1 MDSSVSPL
9 TAAPPP
15 DNERPIEDVP
25 PLEVVR
31 GVARELLAIV
41 VPAIVMA
48 VLVNRFVAET
58 TVVFGE
64 SMAPQLRPSQRLVVE
79 KISYRF
85 REPTRG
91 QMVVIEVEGESAN
104 LIKRVIAEPG
114 ETIEIVDGQV
124 YVNEAELPEPYV
136 EFRSQERV
144 TRQTLKPTEYFVLG
158 DNRPS
163 SRDSRDFGPVAQEAI
178 VGRAWLRYWPLPTWQ
193 HFAD

>member
-1 MDSSVSPL
+1 MDSSVSQL

-31 GVARELLAIV
+31 GVAKELLAIV

-64 SMAPQLRPSQRLVVE
+64 SMVPQLRPNQRLVVE

-91 QMVVIEVEGESAN
+91 QMVVIEVEGENAN

-136 EFRSQERV
+136 EFHSQERV

-178 VGRAWLRYWPLPTWQ
+178 VGRAWLRYWPLPAWQ
-193 HFAD
+193 HFAE

>member
-1 MDSSVSPL
+1 MDSSVSQL

-31 GVARELLAIV
+31 GVAKELLAIV

-64 SMAPQLRPSQRLVVE
+64 SMAPQLRPNQRLVVE
-79 KISYRF
+79 KISYLF

-91 QMVVIEVEGESAN
+91 QMVVIEVEGENAN

-136 EFRSQERV
+136 EFRSQDRV

-178 VGRAWLRYWPLPTWQ
+178 VGRAWLRYWPLPAWQ

>member
-1 MDSSVSPL
+1 MDSSVSQL
-9 TAAPPP
+9 ASAPPP

-31 GVARELLAIV
+31 GVVKELLAIA
-41 VPAIVMA
+41 VPALVMTF
-48 VLVNRFVAET
+48 LLNQFVVET

-64 SMAPQLRPSQRLVVE
+64 SMVPHLLPTQRLVVE

-85 REPTRG
+85 REPERG
-91 QMVVIEVEGESAN
+91 QMVVIAVEGESEN
-104 LIKRVIAEPG
+104 LIKRVVAEPG

-136 EFRSQERV
+136 AFRSQDNV
-144 TRQTLKPTEYFVLG
+144 TRQTLKATEYFVLG

-163 SRDSRDFGPVAQEAI
+163 SRDSRAFGPVAQEAI
-178 VGRAWLRYWPLPTWQ
+178 VGRAWLRYWPLPAWQ

>member
-1 MDSSVSPL
+1 MDSSVSQL
-9 TAAPPP
+9 ASAPPP
-15 DNERPIEDVP
+15 DHERPIEDVP

-31 GVARELLAIV
+31 GVVKDLLAIA
-41 VPAIVMA
+41 VPAL
-48 VLVNRFVAET
+48 VLTFLLNRFVVET

-85 REPTRG
+85 REPERG
-91 QMVVIEVEGESAN
+91 QMVVIEVEGESEN
-104 LIKRVIAEPG
+104 LIKRVVAEPG

-136 EFRSQERV
+136 EIRSQDNV

-163 SRDSRDFGPVAQEAI
+163 SRDSRVFGPVAQEAI
-178 VGRAWLRYWPLPTWQ
+178 VGRAWLRYWPLPAWQ

>member
-31 GVARELLAIV
+31 GVAKELLAIV

-193 HFAD
+193 HFAE

>member
-31 GVARELLAIV
+31 GVAKELLAIV

-64 SMAPQLRPSQRLVVE
+64 SMVPQLRPSQRLVVE